1 MVRLRGHHLICLQFY
16 RGEGYNQDFIKHL
29 FNILERVQYED
40 VEVVEGVDEVCSVC
54 PYNSGNACVYS
65 DSTAELKIREIDE
78 LAVRLLS
85 LSPGS
90 KVKWDEVRKK
100 VGGILGTWREKVC
113 KFCDW
118 NKVCGVETRN
128 D

>member
-54 PYNSGNACVYS
+54 PYNSGR
-65 DSTAELKIREIDE
+65 T
-78 LAVRLLS
+78 
-85 LSPGS
+85 GS
-90 KVKWDEVRKK
+90 
-100 VGGILGTWREKVC
+100 
-113 KFCDW
+113 
-118 NKVCGVETRN
+118 
-128 D
+128 